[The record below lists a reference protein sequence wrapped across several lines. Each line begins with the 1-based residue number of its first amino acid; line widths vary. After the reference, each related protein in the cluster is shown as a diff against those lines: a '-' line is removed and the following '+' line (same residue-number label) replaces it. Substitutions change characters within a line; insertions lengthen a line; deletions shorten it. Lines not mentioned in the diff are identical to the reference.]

1 MACHLVGQLVP
12 WPGHLVICLFSSF
25 VYLFFLNLFLFS
37 RKAVSFTEIP
47 VCGKCQHIF
56 VFVLIQ
62 KENRCWCSEI
72 LHEKRHPF
80 FSQLKKKQKK
90 VEKKRKTMADSVYHL
105 SLLFRERIKLRQLT
119 EVIMSCFGM
128 GSASHIPSV
137 RKLRLFLLP
146 FYHHCLP
153 GKLQLPSQTLPW
165 TLYHYRVCF
174 VSALNLLSALPL
186 IYCTHGSLRTCIDTS
201 IHAERW
207 N

>member
-90 VEKKRKTMADSVYHL
+90 SRKKEKNHGRQCIPPVPVIQGKDKVKVAYRSHYELLWDGISFPYTLCQEAAAVPS
-105 SLLFRERIKLRQLT
+105 SLL
-119 EVIMSCFGM
+119 
-128 GSASHIPSV
+128 PP
-137 RKLRLFLLP
+137 LP
-146 FYHHCLP
+146 
-153 GKLQLPSQTLPW
+153 T
-165 TLYHYRVCF
+165 R
-174 VSALNLLSALPL
+174 
-186 IYCTHGSLRTCIDTS
+186 
-201 IHAERW
+201 
-207 N
+207 